1 MIDSLFWIYYSATAP
16 LTRLDAVMDAF
27 SMFKEKQQTPKFKEK
42 LQKIKERMAEYNPR
56 EILPKFLFRLLIIV
70 AVFTLVY
77 SIIYFSLTIL
87 DPGSFVDSNNSR
99 VLTWEHILFY
109 SVTNTTGVGSEIS
122 AQTFW
127 ARVFVQFHGIT
138 TLFIFVFML
147 TLVTSVALESI
158 ESQKN
163 SLVQK
168 ISEIEENLSEDVEKD
183 AK

>member
-1 MIDSLFWIYYSATAP
+1 
-16 LTRLDAVMDAF
+16 
-27 SMFKEKQQTPKFKEK
+27 
-42 LQKIKERMAEYNPR
+42 
-56 EILPKFLFRLLIIV
+56 
-70 AVFTLVY
+70 
-77 SIIYFSLTIL
+77 
-87 DPGSFVDSNNSR
+87 
-99 VLTWEHILFY
+99 
-109 SVTNTTGVGSEIS
+109 VGSEIS